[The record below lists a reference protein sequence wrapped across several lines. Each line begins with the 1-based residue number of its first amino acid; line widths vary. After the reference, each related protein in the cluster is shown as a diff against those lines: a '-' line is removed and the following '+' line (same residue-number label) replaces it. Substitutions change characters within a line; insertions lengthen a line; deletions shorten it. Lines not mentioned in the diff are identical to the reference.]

1 MNNCCFVGRLT
12 RDPEL
17 RTTNTGK
24 SVVNFSIAVNK
35 RFKTQDGPTADF
47 LNCVAWGQTADYIS
61 TYANKGRL
69 ISVISELQTR
79 KYTDKDGNQRESVEF
94 NVSSASLLDKAP
106 EGDQQQ
112 KVKPAQTPQQSN
124 QDEYDP
130 FADS

>member
-47 LNCVAWGQTADYIS
+47 LNCVAWGQTADYIAS
-61 TYANKGRL
+61 YANKGRL